1 MRKAPVVDTV
11 IPKEFLSDLQD
22 GIMSYSYK
30 GLATWKCPFDLA
42 IYLQLLW
49 DLKPAT
55 ILEFGSN
62 SGGSALWFADMLGV
76 LGLRDSKVYSFDIE
90 PVTDLTDPRIE
101 FLQCDVSKPDETIPA
116 ELMNRLRHPVL
127 TIEDSSHQAHHI
139 GILLEYL
146 HRWLAPGD
154 YLVVEDGII
163 THLGWEQ
170 RYDGGPVK
178 AVTEFL
184 ARHPDD
190 YVIDRQRCDRFGQNA
205 TWNIDGYIMR
215 V

>member
-1 MRKAPVVDTV
+1 MPNRPVVDTV

-22 GIMSYSYK
+22 GIMSYSYR
-30 GLATWKCPFDLA
+30 GLPTWKCPFDLA
-42 IYLQLLW
+42 IYMQLLW

-55 ILEFGSN
+55 VLEFGSN
-62 SGGSALWFADMLGV
+62 SGGSALWFADMLGAF
-76 LGLRDSKVYSFDIE
+76 GLERSKVYSFDIE
-90 PVTDLTDPRIE
+90 PVTDVKDPRIE
-101 FLQCDVSKPDETIPA
+101 FLQCDVSRPDASISSD
-116 ELMNRLRHPVL
+116 LMDGLHHPVL
-127 TIEDSSHQAHHI
+127 IIEDSSHQAHHL
-139 GILLEYL
+139 GALLEYL
-146 HRWLAPGD
+146 HRWTEPGD

-170 RYDGGPVK
+170 RYGGGPVK
-178 AVTEFL
+178 AVADFL

-190 YVIDRQRCDRFGQNA
+190 YVIDRQRCDHFGQNV